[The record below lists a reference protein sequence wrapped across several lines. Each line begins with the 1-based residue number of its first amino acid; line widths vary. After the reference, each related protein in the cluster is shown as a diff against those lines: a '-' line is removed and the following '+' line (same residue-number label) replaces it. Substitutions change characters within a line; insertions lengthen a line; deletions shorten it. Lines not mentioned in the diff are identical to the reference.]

1 MSKNKALGK
10 GLDALLEL
18 NSEIIDINNYSE
30 MDENIKDDL
39 TNKVV
44 LVPLDKIEANP
55 NQPRKTFDE
64 DSLVELSES
73 IKHKGVIQPVLVE
86 KNDNKEGS
94 YIIVAGE
101 RRYRAS
107 KIACIEKI
115 PVIVRSFSEEDK
127 LEIALIENI
136 QRENL
141 TPIEEARA
149 YRHIMDSLNLN
160 QQELSERVG
169 KNRSTVANSLRLLK
183 LPEDIQDSL
192 NKGKLS
198 PGHAR
203 SILSIVNPADQRILF
218 NRIVDKGLSVRE
230 SESIASD
237 LNKGSRVVQSRGNSP
252 KKKIPEIMHVEQ
264 KFIDAFGTKVQIK
277 GNIHKGKIEISY
289 FSSDDLDRIF
299 EIINQENKF

>member
-18 NSEIIDINNYSE
+18 NSEIIDINNYAE
-30 MDENIKDDL
+30 MDNEVIDN
-39 TNKVV
+39 TNKVIFV
-44 LVPLDKIEANP
+44 SLDNIEANP

-64 DSLVELSES
+64 DSLVELAES
-73 IKHKGVIQPVLVE
+73 IKQKGIIQPILAE
-86 KNDNKEGS
+86 ENSEKEGF

-107 KIACIEKI
+107 RLAGIEQI
-115 PVIVRSFSEEDK
+115 PLIVRSFSEEDK

-149 YRHIMDSLNLN
+149 YRHIMETLNLN
-160 QQELSERVG
+160 QQDLADRVG

-183 LPEDIQDSL
+183 LPEDMQDSL
-192 NKGKLS
+192 NEGKLTS
-198 PGHAR
+198 GHAR
-203 SILSIVNPADQRILF
+203 SILSTLNPADQRILF

-230 SESIASD
+230 AETMAGD
-237 LNKGSRVVQSRGNSP
+237 LNKGSRSTQKKESVP
-252 KKKIPEIMHVEQ
+252 KKKVPEILNVEQ
-264 KFIDAFGTKVQIK
+264 KFIDIFGTKVQII
-277 GNIHKGKIEISY
+277 GNIQKGKIEITYYSA
-289 FSSDDLDRIF
+289 DDLDRIF
-299 EIINQENKF
+299 EIVSKD

>member
-18 NSEIIDINNYSE
+18 NSEMIDINNYAE
-30 MDENIKDDL
+30 MDRVVVDD
-39 TNKVV
+39 TDKIIFVS
-44 LVPLDKIEANP
+44 LDRIEANP

-64 DSLVELSES
+64 DSLVELAES
-73 IKHKGVIQPVLVE
+73 IKQKGVIQPVLAE
-86 KNDNKEGS
+86 KNSEKEGY

-107 KIACIEKI
+107 RLAGIEQI
-115 PVIVRSFSEEDK
+115 PLIVRSFSEEDK

-149 YRHIMDSLNLN
+149 YRHIMETLNLN
-160 QQELSERVG
+160 QQDLADRVG

-183 LPEDIQDSL
+183 LPEDMQDSL
-192 NKGKLS
+192 NEGKLTS
-198 PGHAR
+198 GHAR
-203 SILSIVNPADQRILF
+203 SILSTVNPADQRILF
-218 NRIVDKGLSVRE
+218 NRIVDKGLTVRE
-230 SESIASD
+230 AETMAGD
-237 LNKGSRVVQSRGNSP
+237 LNKGSRPTSKKEGIP

-264 KFIDAFGTKVQIK
+264 KFIDVFGTKVQIK
-277 GNIHKGKIEISY
+277 GNINKGKIEITY
-289 FSSDDLDRIF
+289 YSSDDLDRIF
-299 EIINQENKF
+299 EIISND